1 MARRHRFAV
10 PHPLVLLT
18 ACVILAAIASHV
30 LPAGEYER
38 RDDEA
43 TGRSVV
49 VAGTYHEVE
58 PNPVSLFDAIVA
70 LPRGMAD
77 AAEVIFLV
85 FLIGGAFTVVDETG
99 ALKRGVTSL
108 IRSLRGR
115 DLLVIPIVS
124 LFFATGGVVE
134 NMQEEIIPLIPVLLI
149 LTRRLGFKPMVAVAM
164 SAGAAFVGSAFSP
177 INPFQVAIAQQ
188 LAELP
193 LASGAVFR
201 IVFLLIALTFWIGMT
216 VRYARRTRAAA
227 RGPDVRD
234 GPTANTGDE
243 AAADGSA
250 GAHPTGE
257 PSEGVRAADLG
268 IFMLVLGTFAVVVV
282 GMMRWHWGF
291 NELSA
296 AFFIMGVI
304 VGLLSGMKIGG
315 TAEAYVRGFR
325 SMAYAGL
332 LIGFARAIYVV
343 LQDGRVVDTIVHA
356 MFTPLEGL
364 PVLASSFGMVAA
376 QTAIHVPVP
385 SVSGQAVLTMPLL
398 VPLSDLLGMSR
409 QVTVLAYQY
418 GAGLCELLT
427 PTNGALMA
435 ILASA
440 GIRYEDWIRHVL
452 PLYLGLVALGLG
464 AIALALTIG
473 LQ

>member
-1 MARRHRFAV
+1 MKLRV

-18 ACVILAAIASHV
+18 FCVILAAAASYV
-30 LPAGEYER
+30 LPAGMYER

-49 VAGTYHEVE
+49 VAGTYQEVE
-58 PNPVSLFDAIVA
+58 SNPVNFFDAMVA

-77 AAEVIFLV
+77 AAEIIFLV

-99 ALKRGVTSL
+99 ALRRGVASL
-108 IRSLRGR
+108 IRRLRGR
-115 DLLVIPIVS
+115 DLLIIPVVS
-124 LFFATGGVVE
+124 VPFAIGGVVQ
-134 NMQEEIIPLIPVLLI
+134 NLQEEIIPLIPVLLI
-149 LTRRLGFKPMVAVAM
+149 LARRVGFTPMVAVAM

-193 LASGAVFR
+193 LASGAAFR
-201 IVFLLIALTFWIGMT
+201 IVFLVLALTFWIGMT
-216 VRYARRTRAAA
+216 MRYARRTR
-227 RGPDVRD
+227 GPAE
-234 GPTANTGDE
+234 GGTE
-243 AAADGSA
+243 E
-250 GAHPTGE
+250 GA
-257 PSEGVRAADLG
+257 EGMRSSDWGILG
-268 IFMLVLGTFAVVVV
+268 LVGASFVLAVV
-282 GMMRWHWGF
+282 GMVAWGWGF

-304 VGLLSGMKIGG
+304 VGLLAGMRVGG
-315 TAEAYVRGFR
+315 TTEAYVRGFR
-325 SMAYAGL
+325 EMTFAAL

-356 MFTPLEGL
+356 LFTPLEGL
-364 PVLASSFGMVAA
+364 PVLASAFGMVAA
-376 QTAIHVPVP
+376 HAVIHVPVP

-440 GIRYEDWIRHVL
+440 GVRYEEWLRYTG
-452 PLYLGLVALGLG
+452 PLYLGLVAIGMVAIWVALG
-464 AIALALTIG
+464 IG

>member
-1 MARRHRFAV
+1 MKFRV

-18 ACVILAAIASHV
+18 AGVILAAAASYV

-43 TGRSVV
+43 TGRVVV
-49 VAGTYHEVE
+49 VAGTYEEVE
-58 PNPVSLFDAIVA
+58 PNRVNLFEAMVA
-70 LPRGMAD
+70 LPRGMID
-77 AAEVIFLV
+77 AADIIFLV
-85 FLIGGAFTVVDETG
+85 FLIGGAFTVVDATG
-99 ALKRGVTSL
+99 ALRRGVTSL
-108 IRSLRGR
+108 TRALRGR
-115 DLLVIPIVS
+115 DLLIIPVVAVP
-124 LFFATGGVVE
+124 FAIGGVVQ
-134 NMQEEIIPLIPVLLI
+134 NLQEEIIPLIPVLLI
-149 LTRRLGFKPMVAVAM
+149 LTRRIGFNAMVAVAM

-193 LASGAVFR
+193 LASGALFR
-201 IVFLLIALTFWIGMT
+201 IVFLLIALAFWIAMT
-216 VRYARRTRAAA
+216 MRYAHRTRD
-227 RGPDVRD
+227 RGQAGGGATAGIAEPGED
-234 GPTANTGDE
+234 G
-243 AAADGSA
+243 DGA
-250 GAHPTGE
+250 
-257 PSEGVRAADLG
+257 EGVRVSDWG
-268 IFMLVLGTFAVVVV
+268 IFALVGAAFGLAVIGMLLWG
-282 GMMRWHWGF
+282 WGF

-304 VGLLSGMKIGG
+304 VGLLAGLGVGG
-315 TAEAYVRGFR
+315 TTEAYLRGFR
-325 SMAYAGL
+325 EMTFAGL

-343 LQDGRVVDTIVHA
+343 LQDGRVVDTIVHGL
-356 MFTPLEGL
+356 FTPLEGL
-364 PVLASSFGMVAA
+364 PVLASAFGMVAA
-376 QTAIHVPVP
+376 QAAIHVPVP
-385 SVSGQAVLTMPLL
+385 SVSGQAVLTMPVL

-440 GIRYEDWIRHVL
+440 KVRYEDWIRYVG
-452 PLYLGLVALGLG
+452 PLYLGLVAIGMVAIWVALG
-464 AIALALTIG
+464 IG